1 MTMHINKA
9 TSKLLLLTL
18 VLLLVAAACSS
29 NGTAD
34 RETFEESGA
43 PLESGG
49 FAEETTTTMASAGEA
64 PSDGDERAAAGADQL
79 GSGGIEPVVFQT
91 SDFGRDIIF
100 TADLT
105 VAVPNVATAG
115 EQATR
120 EIQGLGGF
128 LFGQRTT
135 GDPTPMSILTF
146 KVSPDDF
153 QEALDRLGSI
163 GELRSQNVSADD
175 VTERIVDVQSRIN
188 TAEASVVRLR
198 SLLEEAVD
206 IKTIVE
212 LENELLQRETQL
224 ETMRGSLR
232 TLQDQVALATI
243 VLTITEAESRPA
255 VTLNVTTYLGHDAG
269 ISCPGSTGITVDQAD
284 EITVCFEI
292 FNTGDTLLTDF
303 ELRDPVLNV
312 ETDDLILIFGDL
324 GAPIE
329 PGESIVLATETV
341 AERSLRT
348 QTTVTATPVNEDGD
362 VLSNR
367 KAANTV
373 TVFIQ
378 AVDPGGI
385 PTFAEGLQASW
396 ELLVDVAQVLVL
408 LAGAIIPFFWVP
420 ILMWLAWRYAKRR
433 SAEDRVAP
441 ERSIDAPE
449 ADLPAIVDPNSTAGG
464 S

>member
-1 MTMHINKA
+1 MIKHIKKA
-9 TSKLLLLTL
+9 RPRLFALTL
-18 VLLLVAAACSS
+18 VLLLVTAACSS
-29 NGTAD
+29 IGSSD
-34 RETFEESGA
+34 ESATTYPG
-43 PLESGG
+43 LEGG
-49 FAEETTTTMASAGEA
+49 FAAETTTTAAATAEA
-64 PSDGDERAAAGADQL
+64 PSDGDERSDLNAGQL

-91 SDFGRDIIF
+91 SGFGRDIIF

-105 VAVPNVATAG
+105 VAVPDVAAAG

-120 EIQGLGGF
+120 LIQGLGGF

-135 GDPTPMSILTF
+135 GDPTPMSVLTF
-146 KVSPDDF
+146 KVSPDAF

-163 GELRSQNVSADD
+163 GDLRTQNVSADD

-188 TAEASVVRLR
+188 TAEASVERLR
-198 SLLEEAVD
+198 SLLEAAVD

-232 TLQDQVALATI
+232 TLEDQVALATI

-255 VTLNVTTYLGHDAG
+255 VSLNVTTYLGHDEG
-269 ISCPGSTGITVDQAD
+269 VSCPGSSGITVDQAD
-284 EITVCFEI
+284 EVTVCFEI
-292 FNTGDTLLTDF
+292 FNVGDTFLTDF

-312 ETDDLILIFGDL
+312 ELDDLILVFGDP
-324 GAPIE
+324 GTPIE

-348 QTTVTATPVNEDGD
+348 QTTVTATPVNEEGD
-362 VLSNR
+362 VLSTR
-367 KAANTV
+367 KVANTV

-385 PTFAEGLQASW
+385 PTFSEGLEASW
-396 ELLVDVAQVLVL
+396 EVLVNLGQVLVL
-408 LAGAIIPFFWVP
+408 FAGAILPFFWVP
-420 ILMWLAWRYAKRR
+420 IAAWLIWRLTRR
-433 SAEDRVAP
+433 RPEGRASAQRPTTVPAGGP
-441 ERSIDAPE
+441 ERE
-449 ADLPAIVDPNSTAGG
+449 AGEES
-464 S
+464 

>member
-1 MTMHINKA
+1 
-9 TSKLLLLTL
+9 
-18 VLLLVAAACSS
+18 
-29 NGTAD
+29 
-34 RETFEESGA
+34 
-43 PLESGG
+43 
-49 FAEETTTTMASAGEA
+49 MASETEA
-64 PSDGDERAAAGADQL
+64 PSDGDERSGLNAL
-79 GSGGIEPVVFQT
+79 GSGGVEPVVFQT
-91 SDFGRDIIF
+91 SGFGRDIIF

-105 VAVPNVATAG
+105 VAVPDVATAG
-115 EQATR
+115 EEATR
-120 EIQGLGGF
+120 QIQLLGGF

-135 GDPTPMSILTF
+135 GEPTPMSILTF

-163 GELRSQNVSADD
+163 GDLRTQNVSADD

-188 TAEASVVRLR
+188 TAEASVERLR
-198 SLLEEAVD
+198 SLLEAAVD

-212 LENELLQRETQL
+212 LENELLERETQL

-232 TLQDQVALATI
+232 TLEDQVALATI

-255 VTLNVTTYLGHDAG
+255 VSLNVTTYPGHDEG
-269 ISCPGSTGITVDQAD
+269 LSCPGSSGITVDQASD
-284 EITVCFEI
+284 VTVCFEI
-292 FNTGDTLLTDF
+292 FNVGDTLLTDF
-303 ELRDPVLNV
+303 ELRDPVLDV
-312 ETDDLILIFGDL
+312 EFDDLIVIFGDP

-362 VLSNR
+362 VLSTR

-373 TVFIQ
+373 TMFIQ

-396 ELLVDVAQVLVL
+396 GLLVDLAQVLIL
-408 LAGAIIPFFWVP
+408 FAGALIPFFWVP
-420 ILMWLAWRYAKRR
+420 ILIWLGWRFIKRR
-433 SAEDRVAP
+433 TNA
-441 ERSIDAPE
+441 DAAGSGQTPGSPE
-449 ADLPAIVDPNSTAGG
+449 AGG
-464 S
+464 ATP

>member
-1 MTMHINKA
+1 MA
-9 TSKLLLLTL
+9 THFSKPTLKLLLLAL
-18 VLLLVAAACSS
+18 VLLLGAAACSS
-29 NGTAD
+29 NDTAD
-34 RETFEESGA
+34 RGLFDEIGA
-43 PLESGG
+43 PLEAGG

-64 PSDGDERAAAGADQL
+64 PSDGDERSGVNADQF
-79 GSGGIEPVVFQT
+79 GSGGVEPVVFQT

-105 VAVPNVATAG
+105 VAVPDVATAG

-120 EIQGLGGF
+120 EVRLLGGF

-163 GELRSQNVSADD
+163 GDLRSQNVSADD

-188 TAEASVVRLR
+188 TAEASVERLR
-198 SLLEEAVD
+198 SLLEGAVD

-212 LENELLQRETQL
+212 LENELLERETQL

-255 VTLNVTTYLGHDAG
+255 VSLNVTTYLGHDDG
-269 ISCPGSTGITVDQAD
+269 ISCPGSAGITVDQAD
-284 EITVCFEI
+284 QVTVCFEI
-292 FNTGDTLLTDF
+292 VNTGDTLLTDF
-303 ELRDPVLNV
+303 ELRDPVLDV
-312 ETDDLILIFGDL
+312 EFDDLILVFGDL
-324 GAPIE
+324 GTPIE

-362 VLSNR
+362 ILSNR

-373 TVFIQ
+373 TVFVQ

-396 ELLVDVAQVLVL
+396 ELLIDGAQVLVL

-420 ILMWLAWRYAKRR
+420 ILIWLAWRYSKRR
-433 SAEDRVAP
+433 SAKGRVTPSQSAN
-441 ERSIDAPE
+441 SPE
-449 ADLPAIVDPNSTAGG
+449 AAQTASDESDQNGG
-464 S
+464 ES

>member
-1 MTMHINKA
+1 MTEHPKKA
-9 TSKLLLLTL
+9 RPRLFALTL
-18 VLLLVAAACSS
+18 VLLLVAVACSGIGS
-29 NGTAD
+29 GD
-34 RETFEESGA
+34 ESGKTY
-43 PLESGG
+43 PGFEGG
-49 FAEETTTTMASAGEA
+49 FPPESTTTAAAAAEA
-64 PSDGDERAAAGADQL
+64 PSDGHERSDLSAGQL
-79 GSGGIEPVVFQT
+79 GSWGVEPVVFQT
-91 SDFGRDIIF
+91 SGFGRDIIF

-105 VAVPNVATAG
+105 VAVPDVAAAG

-120 EIQGLGGF
+120 LIQGLGGF

-135 GDPTPMSILTF
+135 GDPTPMSVLTF
-146 KVSPDDF
+146 KVSPDNF

-163 GELRSQNVSADD
+163 GDLRTQNVSADD

-188 TAEASVVRLR
+188 TAEASVERLR
-198 SLLEEAVD
+198 SLLEAAVD

-232 TLQDQVALATI
+232 TLEDQVALATI

-255 VTLNVTTYLGHDAG
+255 VSLNVTTYLGHDEG
-269 ISCPGSTGITVDQAD
+269 VSCPGSPGIAVDQAD
-284 EITVCFEI
+284 EVTVCFEM
-292 FNTGDTLLTDF
+292 FNVGDTPLADF

-312 ETDDLILIFGDL
+312 EFDDLILVFGDP
-324 GAPIE
+324 GTPIE

-362 VLSNR
+362 VLSTR
-367 KAANTV
+367 KVANTV

-385 PTFAEGLQASW
+385 PTFSEGLEASW
-396 ELLVDVAQVLVL
+396 DVLVNLGQVLIL
-408 LAGAIIPFFWVP
+408 FAGAILPFFWVP
-420 ILMWLAWRYAKRR
+420 ILGWLIWRLARR
-433 SAEDRVAP
+433 RPEGTAP
-441 ERSIDAPE
+441 ANSPTTV
-449 ADLPAIVDPNSTAGG
+449 PGGDPDTESDEE

>member
-1 MTMHINKA
+1 MTTYARTPLKLLVLAIA
-9 TSKLLLLTL
+9 LLLL
-18 VLLLVAAACSS
+18 AAACSS
-29 NGTAD
+29 GDSAD
-34 RETFEESGA
+34 SERFNDIGA
-43 PLESGG
+43 PLDSGG
-49 FAEETTTTMASAGEA
+49 FAQETTTTMASATEA
-64 PSDGDERAAAGADQL
+64 PSDGDERSSLNAL

-91 SDFGRDIIF
+91 SGFGRDIIF

-105 VAVPNVATAG
+105 VAAADVATAG
-115 EQATR
+115 EEATR
-120 EIQGLGGF
+120 QIQLLGGF

-163 GELRSQNVSADD
+163 GDLRTQNVSADD

-188 TAEASVVRLR
+188 TAEASVERLR
-198 SLLEEAVD
+198 ALLEGAVD

-232 TLQDQVALATI
+232 TLEDQVALATI

-255 VTLNVTTYLGHDAG
+255 VSLNVTTYPGHDG
-269 ISCPGSTGITVDQAD
+269 GLSCPGSSGITVDQAS
-284 EITVCFEI
+284 EVTVCFEV
-292 FNTGDTLLTDF
+292 FNVGDTLLTDF
-303 ELRDPVLNV
+303 ELRDPVLDV
-312 ETDDLILIFGDL
+312 EFDDLIVIFGDP
-324 GAPIE
+324 GTPME

-348 QTTVTATPVNEDGD
+348 QTTVTATPVNEDGE
-362 VLSNR
+362 VLSTR

-373 TVFIQ
+373 TMFIQ

-396 ELLVDVAQVLVL
+396 GLLVDVVQVVILM
-408 LAGAIIPFFWVP
+408 AGALIPFLWVP
-420 ILMWLAWRYAKRR
+420 ILLWLGWRFMKRR
-433 SAEDRVAP
+433 TDALESGSGPTPGSATGAL
-441 ERSIDAPE
+441 AG
-449 ADLPAIVDPNSTAGG
+449 AGG
-464 S
+464 ATPEG

>member
-1 MTMHINKA
+1 
-9 TSKLLLLTL
+9 LD
-18 VLLLVAAACSS
+18 
-29 NGTAD
+29 AD
-34 RETFEESGA
+34 ERSD
-43 PLESGG
+43 L
-49 FAEETTTTMASAGEA
+49 SAG
-64 PSDGDERAAAGADQL
+64 QL
-79 GSGGIEPVVFQT
+79 GSGGVEPVVFQT
-91 SDFGRDIIF
+91 SGFGRDIIF

-105 VAVPNVATAG
+105 VAVPDVAAAG

-120 EIQGLGGF
+120 LIQGLGGF

-135 GDPTPMSILTF
+135 GDPTPMSVLTF

-163 GELRSQNVSADD
+163 GDLRTQNVSADD

-188 TAEASVVRLR
+188 TAEASVERLR
-198 SLLEEAVD
+198 SLLEAAVD

-232 TLQDQVALATI
+232 TLEDQVALATI

-255 VTLNVTTYLGHDAG
+255 VSLNVTTYLGHDEG
-269 ISCPGSTGITVDQAD
+269 VSCPGSSGITVDQAD
-284 EITVCFEI
+284 EVTVCFEI
-292 FNTGDTLLTDF
+292 FNVGDTSLTDF

-312 ETDDLILIFGDL
+312 EFDDLILVFGDL
-324 GAPIE
+324 GTPIE

-348 QTTVTATPVNEDGD
+348 QTTVTATAVNEDGD
-362 VLSNR
+362 VLSTR
-367 KAANTV
+367 KVANTV

-385 PTFAEGLQASW
+385 PTFSEGLEASW
-396 ELLVDVAQVLVL
+396 EVLVNLGQVLIL
-408 LAGAIIPFFWVP
+408 FAGAILPFFWVP
-420 ILMWLAWRYAKRR
+420 IVGWLIWRLARR
-433 SAEDRVAP
+433 RPKGAAP
-441 ERSIDAPE
+441 ANVNNTVPAGDPE
-449 ADLPAIVDPNSTAGG
+449 TESDEES
-464 S
+464 

>member
-1 MTMHINKA
+1 MTYHMQKP
-9 TSKLLLLTL
+9 SMRLLVLAI
-18 VLLLVAAACSS
+18 VLLLVPAACSS
-29 NGTAD
+29 GDSAD
-34 RETFEESGA
+34 REMFDEIGA
-43 PLESGG
+43 PLDGAG
-49 FAEETTTTMASAGEA
+49 FAPETTTTMASAQEA
-64 PSDGDERAAAGADQL
+64 PSDGDERSGANQL
-79 GSGGIEPVVFQT
+79 GSGGVEPVVFQT
-91 SDFGRDIIF
+91 SGFGRDIIF

-105 VAVPNVATAG
+105 VAVPDVATAG

-120 EIQGLGGF
+120 EIQLLGGF

-163 GELRSQNVSADD
+163 GDLRSQNVSADD

-188 TAEASVVRLR
+188 TAEASVERLR
-198 SLLEEAVD
+198 SLLEGAVD

-212 LENELLQRETQL
+212 LENELLERETQL

-232 TLQDQVALATI
+232 TLEDQVALATI

-255 VTLNVTTYLGHDAG
+255 VSLNVTTYLGHDDG
-269 ISCPGSTGITVDQAD
+269 ISCPGSSGITVDQTD
-284 EITVCFEI
+284 EVTVCFEI
-292 FNTGDTLLTDF
+292 FNVGDTLLTDF
-303 ELRDPVLNV
+303 ELRDPVLDV
-312 ETDDLILIFGDL
+312 EFDDLILIFGDP
-324 GAPIE
+324 ATPIE

-385 PTFAEGLQASW
+385 PTFTEGLQASW
-396 ELLVDVAQVLVL
+396 RLLVDLAQALVL
-408 LAGAIIPFFWVP
+408 FAGAIIPFFWVP
-420 ILMWLAWRYAKRR
+420 ILIWLAWRYTKRR
-433 SAEDRVAP
+433 NDADGLAP
-441 ERSIDAPE
+441 RTSTDSPE
-449 ADLPAIVDPNSTAGG
+449 AGKTGPVAATETVDG

>member
-1 MTMHINKA
+1 MTNYTKMPLKLLVLA
-9 TSKLLLLTL
+9 VVLLLL
-18 VLLLVAAACSS
+18 AAACSS
-29 NGTAD
+29 GDSA
-34 RETFEESGA
+34 ESERFDEVGA
-43 PLESGG
+43 PLENLG
-49 FAEETTTTMASAGEA
+49 FAQETTTTMASATEA
-64 PSDGDERAAAGADQL
+64 PSDGDERSSLNAL
-79 GSGGIEPVVFQT
+79 GSGGVEPVVFQT
-91 SDFGRDIIF
+91 SGFGRDIIF

-105 VAVPNVATAG
+105 VAVADVASAG
-115 EQATR
+115 AEATR
-120 EIQGLGGF
+120 QIQLLGGF

-163 GELRSQNVSADD
+163 GDLRTQNVSADD

-188 TAEASVVRLR
+188 TAEASVERLR
-198 SLLEEAVD
+198 ALLEGAVD

-224 ETMRGSLR
+224 ETIRGSLR
-232 TLQDQVALATI
+232 TLEDQVALATI

-255 VTLNVTTYLGHDAG
+255 VSLNVTTYPGHDG
-269 ISCPGSTGITVDQAD
+269 GVSCPGSSGITVDQAS
-284 EITVCFEI
+284 EVTVCFEI
-292 FNTGDTLLTDF
+292 FNVGDTLLTDF
-303 ELRDPVLNV
+303 ELRDPVLDV
-312 ETDDLILIFGDL
+312 EFDDLIVIFGDP
-324 GAPIE
+324 GAPME

-362 VLSNR
+362 VLSTR

-373 TVFIQ
+373 AMFIQ

-396 ELLVDVAQVLVL
+396 GLLVDVVQVLIL
-408 LAGAIIPFFWVP
+408 IAGALIPFFWVP
-420 ILMWLAWRYAKRR
+420 ILLWLGWRFMKRR
-433 SAEDRVAP
+433 TEDDESRSRPTSGSAAGALTGASGATP
-441 ERSIDAPE
+441 E
-449 ADLPAIVDPNSTAGG
+449 G
-464 S
+464 

>member
-1 MTMHINKA
+1 MYDPGGFMTIQ
-9 TSKLLLLTL
+9 SKKTPLRFLILAIAL
-18 VLLLVAAACSS
+18 VLIAAACSS
-29 NGTAD
+29 GDDSTD
-34 RETFEESGA
+34 RLSYQETGL
-43 PLESGG
+43 PLDSGG
-49 FAEETTTTMASAGEA
+49 FAQETTTTMASETEA
-64 PSDGDERAAAGADQL
+64 PSDGDERAGVNAL
-79 GSGGIEPVVFQT
+79 GSGGVEPVVFQT
-91 SDFGRDIIF
+91 SGFGRDIIF

-105 VAVPNVATAG
+105 VAVPDVATAG
-115 EQATR
+115 EEATR
-120 EIQGLGGF
+120 QIQLLGGF

-163 GELRSQNVSADD
+163 GDLRSQNVSADD

-188 TAEASVVRLR
+188 TAEASVERLR
-198 SLLEEAVD
+198 ALLDAAVD

-212 LENELLQRETQL
+212 LENELLERETLL

-232 TLQDQVALATI
+232 TLEDQVALATI

-255 VTLNVTTYLGHDAG
+255 VSLSVTSYPGHDDG
-269 ISCPGSTGITVDQAD
+269 LSCPGSSGMTVDQAS
-284 EITVCFEI
+284 EVTVCFEI
-292 FNTGDTLLTDF
+292 FNVGDTLLTDF
-303 ELRDPVLNV
+303 ELRDPVLDV
-312 ETDDLILIFGDL
+312 EFDDLILIFGDL
-324 GAPIE
+324 DTPIE

-362 VLSNR
+362 VLSTR

-373 TVFIQ
+373 TMLIQ

-396 ELLVDVAQVLVL
+396 GFLVDLVEVLIL
-408 LAGAIIPFFWVP
+408 AAGALIPFFWAP
-420 ILMWLAWRYAKRR
+420 ILIWLGWRFIKRR
-433 SAEDRVAP
+433 ADEGVAKAQQATGAAEAVG
-441 ERSIDAPE
+441 
-449 ADLPAIVDPNSTAGG
+449 PAEG
-464 S
+464 

>member
-1 MTMHINKA
+1 MA
-9 TSKLLLLTL
+9 THFSKPTLKLLLLAL
-18 VLLLVAAACSS
+18 VLLLGAAACSS
-29 NGTAD
+29 NDTAD
-34 RETFEESGA
+34 RERFDEIGA
-43 PLESGG
+43 PLEAGG
-49 FAEETTTTMASAGEA
+49 FAGETTTTMASAGEA
-64 PSDGDERAAAGADQL
+64 PSDGDERSGVNADQF
-79 GSGGIEPVVFQT
+79 GSGGVEPVVFQT

-105 VAVPNVATAG
+105 VAVPDVATAG

-120 EIQGLGGF
+120 EVRLLGGF

-163 GELRSQNVSADD
+163 GDLRSQNVSADD

-188 TAEASVVRLR
+188 TAEASVERLR
-198 SLLEEAVD
+198 SLLEGAVD

-212 LENELLQRETQL
+212 LENELLERETQL

-255 VTLNVTTYLGHDAG
+255 VSLNVTTYLGHDDG
-269 ISCPGSTGITVDQAD
+269 ISCPGSPGITVDQAD

-292 FNTGDTLLTDF
+292 VNTGDTLLTDF
-303 ELRDPVLNV
+303 ELRDPVLDV
-312 ETDDLILIFGDL
+312 EFDDLILVFGDL
-324 GAPIE
+324 GTPIE

-341 AERSLRT
+341 TERSVRT

-362 VLSNR
+362 ILSNR

-373 TVFIQ
+373 TVFVQ

-396 ELLVDVAQVLVL
+396 ELLIDGAQVLVL

-420 ILMWLAWRYAKRR
+420 ILIWLAWRYSKRR
-433 SAEDRVAP
+433 SAKGRVTPSQSAN
-441 ERSIDAPE
+441 SPE
-449 ADLPAIVDPNSTAGG
+449 AAQTASDESDQNGG
-464 S
+464 ES

>member
-1 MTMHINKA
+1 MTEHIKRA
-9 TSKLLLLTL
+9 LPKLLALGL

-29 NGTAD
+29 GDSTGKD
-34 RETFEESGA
+34 SYEEIGLPIDS
-43 PLESGG
+43 EGG
-49 FAEETTTTMASAGEA
+49 FAATTTTMAAPA
-64 PSDGDERAAAGADQL
+64 PSDGDERSDLSAGQL
-79 GSGGIEPVVFQT
+79 GSGGVEPVVFQT
-91 SDFGRDIIF
+91 SGFGRDIIF

-105 VAVPNVATAG
+105 VAVPDVAAAG

-120 EIQGLGGF
+120 LIQGLGGF

-135 GDPTPMSILTF
+135 GDPTPMSVLTF

-163 GELRSQNVSADD
+163 GDLRTQNVSADD

-188 TAEASVVRLR
+188 TAEASVERLR
-198 SLLEEAVD
+198 SLLEAAVD

-232 TLQDQVALATI
+232 TLEDQVALATI

-255 VTLNVTTYLGHDAG
+255 VSLNATTYLGHDEG
-269 ISCPGSTGITVDQAD
+269 VSCPGSSGITVDQAD
-284 EITVCFEI
+284 EVTVCFEI
-292 FNTGDTLLTDF
+292 FNVGDTSLTDF

-312 ETDDLILIFGDL
+312 EFDDLILVFGDP
-324 GAPIE
+324 GTPIE

-348 QTTVTATPVNEDGD
+348 QTTVTATPVNEEGD
-362 VLSNR
+362 VLSSR
-367 KAANTV
+367 KVANTV
-373 TVFIQ
+373 TIFIQ

-385 PTFAEGLQASW
+385 PTFSEGLKASW
-396 ELLVDVAQVLVL
+396 EVLVNLGQVLIL
-408 LAGAIIPFFWVP
+408 FAGAVLPFFWVP
-420 ILMWLAWRYAKRR
+420 IVAWLIWRLARRRPEGTASAKRPTTVPAGGPETE
-433 SAEDRVAP
+433 SAE
-441 ERSIDAPE
+441 ES
-449 ADLPAIVDPNSTAGG
+449 
-464 S
+464 

>member
-1 MTMHINKA
+1 MTIKRIK
-9 TSKLLLLTL
+9 TPWRLL
-18 VLLLVAAACSS
+18 VLAIALVLIAAACSS
-29 NGTAD
+29 GDKSAD
-34 RETFEESGA
+34 LNTFEEIGQ
-43 PLESGG
+43 PLDGGG
-49 FAEETTTTMASAGEA
+49 FAPETTTTMAAETEA
-64 PSDGDERAAAGADQL
+64 PSAGDERSSLNAL
-79 GSGGIEPVVFQT
+79 GSGGVEPVVFQT
-91 SDFGRDIIF
+91 SGFGRDIIF

-105 VAVPNVATAG
+105 VAVPDVATAG
-115 EQATR
+115 EEATR
-120 EIQGLGGF
+120 QIQLLGGF

-135 GDPTPMSILTF
+135 GEPNPMSILTF

-163 GELRSQNVSADD
+163 GDLRTQNVSADD

-188 TAEASVVRLR
+188 TAEASVERLR
-198 SLLEEAVD
+198 SLLEAAVD

-232 TLQDQVALATI
+232 TLEDQVALASI

-255 VTLNVTTYLGHDAG
+255 VSLNVTTYPGQDGGL
-269 ISCPGSTGITVDQAD
+269 SCPGSSGITVDQAS
-284 EITVCFEI
+284 EVTVCFEI
-292 FNTGDTLLTDF
+292 FNVGDTLLTDF
-303 ELRDPVLNV
+303 ELRDPVLDV
-312 ETDDLILIFGDL
+312 EFDDLIVIFGDP
-324 GAPIE
+324 GAPME

-362 VLSNR
+362 VLSTR

-373 TVFIQ
+373 TMFIQ

-396 ELLVDVAQVLVL
+396 GLLVDLAQVLIL
-408 LAGAIIPFFWVP
+408 FAGALIPFFWVP
-420 ILMWLAWRYAKRR
+420 ILLWLGWRFIKRR
-433 SAEDRVAP
+433 TKA
-441 ERSIDAPE
+441 DAAGSGQTPGSPE
-449 ADLPAIVDPNSTAGG
+449 AGG
-464 S
+464 ATP